1 MRNKYPESKITYPV
15 CEYDEFSEIEK
26 ILHNRGWEIVRERRE
41 CKVTWCTNE
50 VVTGERPRSYCST
63 HIKYK
68 EYSLNAG
75 VRQYLMYKVEKIHLG
90 HFKCEKC
97 GFDPIATYPNH
108 GLRQLSSLMDVDHI
122 KSSLKHTLEGEH
134 PSNYQL
140 LCKHCHI
147 LKSHDEGD
155 YNPKKLKK

>member
-15 CEYDEFSEIEK
+15 CEYDELSEIEK
-26 ILHNRGWEIVRERRE
+26 ILHNRGWERVRERRE

-147 LKSHDEGD
+147 LKSHREGD
-155 YNPKKLKK
+155 YINKKYK